1 MSPVALD
8 RRAFLRVTALAG
20 GGLMIAAYLD
30 PADLLG
36 QGRGGGQPAAPL
48 TPDAFIKIAPDGV
61 VTIMAKN
68 PEIGQGVKTML
79 PMLIAEEL
87 DVDWKDVRVE
97 QADLDST
104 KYSGQ
109 SAGGSNATPSNWE
122 PMRRV
127 GAMARATLVAAAAQ
141 TWSVPAADLTTG
153 SGQVRHAAS
162 NRTIGYG
169 QLGPAAAK
177 LTPPDPSAVRLKDPK
192 EFKIIGQ
199 PIANVDN
206 PAIVT
211 GRPLYGIDFSMP
223 GMLFAVYQRC
233 PVHGGKPVSA
243 NLDAIKA
250 MPGIRHALL
259 LQGAPS
265 GAPYGGVAVVADSWW
280 LAENARKQL
289 QVTWDEGPGAAQSSE
304 GFLARAK
311 ELAAQPA
318 QRPLR
323 SDGDVDAA
331 LKAAAKTVE
340 AEYAYP
346 FLNHAP
352 LEPPNCTALF
362 KDGKLEMWAGT
373 QTPQGG
379 RGQAARTVGIPDT
392 DVTIHLPRMG
402 GGFGRRL
409 QNDYVVE
416 AALIAKEIPGTPV
429 QLRWS
434 REDDM
439 HFGTYRPAGFHFL
452 KGGVDASGQIV
463 AWRDLF
469 VSFGSGNSFASSAS
483 IGATEFPARYIAN
496 FTLEAST
503 MPLTVP
509 TGALRAPGS
518 NAIAFV
524 MQSFIDELAHA
535 AGRDPVQV
543 RLDLLNATP
552 IEAAGGRGGGRGG
565 GGGGGGLDAER
576 MRGVLELVAEKSGW
590 GKRQLPKG
598 TGMGVAFHFSH
609 RGHFAEVA
617 EVTVDAN
624 KRVRV
629 TRVWIA
635 GDVGRQIINPLNAEH
650 QAESS
655 IIEGLSHLM
664 ALEITIAKGRVV
676 QNNFGEYPFVRMRQV
691 PPEIQIHWRLTDN
704 NPTGLGEPVL
714 PPILPAVANAIF
726 AATGVRVRSLPL
738 SKHGFSWV

>member
-8 RRAFLRVTALAG
+8 RRAFLRITTLAG

-30 PADLLG
+30 PIDLLA
-36 QGRGGGQPAAPL
+36 QGRGGGPPAAAL
-48 TPDAFIKIAPDGV
+48 TPDAFIRIAPDGV
-61 VTIMAKN
+61 VTIKAKN

-87 DVDWKDVRVE
+87 DVDWKNVRVE
-97 QADLDST
+97 QADLDVS

-109 SAGGSNATPSNWE
+109 SAGGSNATPSNYE
-122 PMRRV
+122 QMRRV

-141 TWSVPAADLTTG
+141 TWNVPASELTTA
-153 SGQVRHAAS
+153 SGEVRHAAS
-162 NRTIGYG
+162 NRTVGYG
-169 QLGPAAAK
+169 QLGEAAAK
-177 LTPPDPSAVRLKDPK
+177 ITPPDSASVQLKDPK
-192 EFKIIGQ
+192 QFKIIGQ

-206 PAIVT
+206 LAIVT

-243 NLDAIKA
+243 NLDAIKKL
-250 MPGIRHALL
+250 PGIRHAFL
-259 LQGAPS
+259 LQGAPA
-265 GAPYGGVAVVADSWW
+265 GAPYGGVAIVADSWW
-280 LAENARKQL
+280 LAESARKQL
-289 QVTWDEGPGAAQSSE
+289 QVTWDEGPGASQSSA

-311 ELAAQPA
+311 ELATQPA
-318 QRPLR
+318 QRSLR
-323 SDGDVDAA
+323 TDGDVDAA
-331 LKAAAKTVE
+331 LKGAAKVVE

-362 KDGKLEMWAGT
+362 KDGKLELWAGT

-379 RGQAARTVGIPDT
+379 RGQAARTVGITDA

-416 AALIAKEIPGTPV
+416 AALIAKEIAGTPV

-439 HFGTYRPAGFHFL
+439 HFGTYRPAGYHFL
-452 KGGVDASGQIV
+452 KGGVDGAGKIV

-469 VSFGSGNSFASSAS
+469 VSFGTEKGFASSAS
-483 IGATEFPARYIAN
+483 IGATEFPARFVAN
-496 FTLEAST
+496 FALDAST

-552 IEAAGGRGGGRGG
+552 IPDAGGGQGG
-565 GGGGGGLDAER
+565 GGGGFSAER

-629 TRVWIA
+629 NKVWVA

-650 QAESS
+650 QLESS
-655 IIEGLSHLM
+655 VIEGLSHLM
-664 ALEITIAKGRVV
+664 ALEITIEKGRVV

-691 PPEIQIHWRLTDN
+691 PPEIHYDWRITDN

-714 PPILPAVANAIF
+714 PPLLPAVTNAIF

-738 SKHGFSWV
+738 SKHGFSWA

>member
-1 MSPVALD
+1 MSPIALD
-8 RRAFLRVTALAG
+8 RRAFLKISALAG
-20 GGLMIAAYLD
+20 GGMVIAAYLD
-30 PADLLG
+30 PSDLLA
-36 QGRGGGQPAAPL
+36 QGRQGGPPAPPL
-48 TPDAFIKIAPDGV
+48 TPDAYIRIAPDGV

-79 PMLIAEEL
+79 PMLIADEL

-97 QADLDST
+97 QADLDTT

-109 SAGGSNATPSNWE
+109 SAGGSNATPSNYE
-122 PMRRV
+122 AMRRV
-127 GAMARATLVAAAAQ
+127 GATARAMLVAAAAE
-141 TWSVPAADLTTG
+141 TWSVPAAEITTA
-153 SGQVRHAAS
+153 SGRVQHAAS
-162 NRTIGYG
+162 KRTVGYG
-169 QLGPAAAK
+169 QLAAAAAK
-177 LTPPDPSAVRLKDPK
+177 ITPPDPATVRLKDPK

-206 PAIVT
+206 ASIVT

-243 NLDAIKA
+243 NLDAIKKL
-250 MPGIRHALL
+250 PGIKHALL
-259 LQGAPS
+259 LQGAET
-265 GAPYGGVAVVADSWW
+265 GAPYGGVAIVADSWW
-280 LAENARKQL
+280 LAESARKQL
-289 QVTWDEGPGAAQSSE
+289 QVTWNEGPGAAQSSA

-311 ELAAQPA
+311 ELSGQPA

-323 SDGDVDAA
+323 TDGDVATA
-331 LKAAAKTVE
+331 LKGAAKVVE

-352 LEPPNCTALF
+352 LEPPNATALF
-362 KDGKLEMWAGT
+362 KDGKLELWAGT

-379 RGQAARTVGIPDT
+379 RGQAARTVGITDA

-416 AALIAKEIPGTPV
+416 AALIAKEIPGTPI

-439 HFGTYRPAGFHFL
+439 HFGTYRPAGFHFFR
-452 KGGVDASGQIV
+452 GGVDASGKIV

-469 VSFGSGNSFASSAS
+469 VSFGTEKSFASSAS
-483 IGATEFPARYIAN
+483 IGATEFPASYVPN
-496 FTLEAST
+496 FLLETST

-524 MQSFIDELAHA
+524 IQSFIDELAHA

-552 IEAAGGRGGGRGG
+552 IQAAGGGQGG
-565 GGGGGGLDAER
+565 GGGFDAAR

-590 GKRQLPKG
+590 GKKPLPKG

-624 KRVRV
+624 KRVKVNRI
-629 TRVWIA
+629 WIA

-655 IIEGLSHLM
+655 VIEGLSHLM
-664 ALEITIAKGRVV
+664 GLEITIDKGRVV
-676 QNNFGEYPFVRMRQV
+676 QNNFAEYPFVRMRQV
-691 PPEIQIHWRLTDN
+691 PAEIQIHWKITDN

-714 PPILPAVANAIF
+714 PPVLPAVTNAIF
-726 AATGVRVRSLPL
+726 AATGQRVRSLPL
-738 SKHGFSWV
+738 SKHGYSWA

>member
-1 MSPVALD
+1 MSPVTLD
-8 RRAFLRVTALAG
+8 RRAFLRVSALAG
-20 GGLMIAAYLD
+20 GGLVIAAYLD
-30 PADLLG
+30 PGDLLA
-36 QGRGGGQPAAPL
+36 QGRQGGPPAAPL
-48 TPDAFIKIAPDGV
+48 TPDAFIRIAPDGV
-61 VTIMAKN
+61 VTIQAKN

-87 DVDWKDVRVE
+87 DVDWKNVRVE

-104 KYSGQ
+104 KYTGQ
-109 SAGGSNATPSNWE
+109 SAGGSNATPSNYE
-122 PMRRV
+122 SMRRV
-127 GAMARATLVAAAAQ
+127 GAMARAVLVSAAAE
-141 TWSVPAADLTTG
+141 TWSVPASELTTA

-169 QLGPAAAK
+169 QLGAAAAK
-177 LTPPDPSAVRLKDPK
+177 ITPPDPASVPLKDPK
-192 EFKIIGQ
+192 QFKIIGQ

-206 PAIVT
+206 LPIVT

-223 GMLFAVYQRC
+223 GLLYAVYQRC

-243 NLDAIKA
+243 NLEAIKKL
-250 MPGIRHALL
+250 PGIRHALL
-259 LQGAPS
+259 LQGAES
-265 GAPYGGVAVVADSWW
+265 GAPYGGVAIVADSWW
-280 LAENARKQL
+280 LAESARKQL
-289 QVTWDEGPGAAQSSE
+289 QVTWDEGPGASQSSA
-304 GFLARAK
+304 GFLAKAK
-311 ELAAQPA
+311 EFSAQPA

-323 SDGDVDAA
+323 TDGDFNAA
-331 LKAAAKTVE
+331 LKSAAKVVE

-352 LEPPNCTALF
+352 LEPPNATALF
-362 KDGKLEMWAGT
+362 KDGKLELWAGT
-373 QTPQGG
+373 QTPQNG
-379 RGQAARTVGIPDT
+379 RGQAARTVGITDA

-409 QNDYVVE
+409 SNDYLVE
-416 AALIAKEIPGTPV
+416 AALIAKEIGGTPV

-439 HFGTYRPAGFHFL
+439 HFGTYRPAGFHFFR
-452 KGGVDASGQIV
+452 GGVDASGKIV

-469 VSFGSGNSFASSAS
+469 VSFGSGNNFASSAS
-483 IGATEFPARYIAN
+483 IGATEFPARFVPN
-496 FTLEAST
+496 FLLETST

-524 MQSFIDELAHA
+524 IQSFIDELAHA

-543 RLDLLNATP
+543 RLDLLNTTP
-552 IEAAGGRGGGRGG
+552 IEAPAGGPAGG
-565 GGGGGGLDAER
+565 GGAGGFDAAR

-590 GKRQLPKG
+590 GKRKPAKG

-624 KRVRV
+624 KRVKVNRI
-629 TRVWIA
+629 WIA

-655 IIEGLSHLM
+655 VIEGLSHLM
-664 ALEITIAKGRVV
+664 GLEITIEKGRVV
-676 QNNFGEYPFVRMRQV
+676 QNNFNEYPFVRMRQV
-691 PPEIQIHWRLTDN
+691 PPEIQIHWKLTDN

-714 PPILPAVANAIF
+714 PPVLPAVANAIF
-726 AATGVRVRSLPL
+726 AATGERIRSLPL
-738 SKHGFSWV
+738 SKHGYSWA

>member
-1 MSPVALD
+1 MSPVSVD
-8 RRAFLRVTALAG
+8 RRAFLKITTLAG
-20 GGLMIAAYLD
+20 GGLVIAAYLD
-30 PADLLG
+30 PADLLA
-36 QGRGGGQPAAPL
+36 QGRQGGPPAPPL
-48 TPDAFIKIAPDGV
+48 TPAAYIRIAPDGV

-79 PMLIAEEL
+79 PMLIADEL

-97 QADLDST
+97 QADLDTT

-109 SAGGSNATPSNWE
+109 SAGGSNATPSNYE
-122 PMRRV
+122 AMRRV
-127 GAMARATLVAAAAQ
+127 GATARAMLVAAAAE
-141 TWSVPAADLTTG
+141 TWSVPAAELTTG

-162 NRTIGYG
+162 KRTVGYG
-169 QLGPAAAK
+169 QLGAAAAK
-177 LTPPDPSAVRLKDPK
+177 ITPPDPASVRLKDPK

-206 PAIVT
+206 AAIVT
-211 GRPLYGIDFSMP
+211 GRPLYGIDFTMP
-223 GMLFAVYQRC
+223 GLLYAVYQRC

-243 NLDAIKA
+243 NLDAIKKL
-250 MPGIRHALL
+250 PGIKHAFL
-259 LQGAPS
+259 LQGAET
-265 GAPYGGVAVVADSWW
+265 GAPYGGVAIVADSWW
-280 LAENARKQL
+280 LAESARKQL
-289 QVTWDEGPGAAQSSE
+289 QVTWNEGPGASQSSA

-311 ELAAQPA
+311 ELSAQPA

-323 SDGDVDAA
+323 TDGDVAAA
-331 LKAAAKTVE
+331 LKGAAKVVE

-352 LEPPNCTALF
+352 LEPPNATALF
-362 KDGKLEMWAGT
+362 KDGKLELWVGT

-379 RGQAARTVGIPDT
+379 RGQAARTVGITDA

-409 QNDYVVE
+409 SNDYVVE
-416 AALIAKEIPGTPV
+416 AALIAKEIAGTPV
-429 QLRWS
+429 QLRWT

-452 KGGVDASGQIV
+452 RGGVDGSGKIV

-469 VSFGSGNSFASSAS
+469 VSFGTEKGFASSAS
-483 IGATEFPARYIAN
+483 IGATEFPARFVPN
-496 FTLEAST
+496 FLLETST

-535 AGRDPVQV
+535 GGRDPVQV

-552 IEAAGGRGGGRGG
+552 IEAPAGGPGG
-565 GGGGGGLDAER
+565 GGGGFDAAR

-590 GKRQLPKG
+590 GKQKLAKG

-617 EVTVDAN
+617 EVTVDAK
-624 KRVRV
+624 KRVKVNRI
-629 TRVWIA
+629 WIA

-650 QAESS
+650 QSESS
-655 IIEGLSHLM
+655 VIEGLSHLM
-664 ALEITIAKGRVV
+664 GLEITIDKGRVV
-676 QNNFGEYPFVRMRQV
+676 QNNFNEYPFVRMRQV
-691 PPEIQIHWRLTDN
+691 PPEIQIHWKITDN

-714 PPILPAVANAIF
+714 PPVLPAVTNAIF
-726 AATGVRVRSLPL
+726 AATGERIRSLPL
-738 SKHGFSWV
+738 SKHGYSWA